1 MSALVYSDNTLVDS
15 DNTPVDSKY
24 ILVDYHHTLTLA
36 PAPLLQ
42 FKHTRFLLVF
52 AMTRQ
57 ASLITSTWR
66 EGGEGTIIKE
76 SIVTASKQASK
87 QASNQA
93 SKQASKQA
101 LKQAGKQASK
111 QANKHAKR
119 K

>member
-15 DNTPVDSKY
+15 DNIPVDSKY

-66 EGGEGTIIKE
+66 EGGEGTVIKE
-76 SIVTASKQASK
+76 SIVTTHVQGSMQAST
-87 QASNQA
+87 QPSTQESQSLPA
-93 SKQASKQA
+93 
-101 LKQAGKQASK
+101 
-111 QANKHAKR
+111 R
-119 K
+119 

>member
-76 SIVTASKQASK
+76 SIETSKQAASKQARSHQHK
-87 QASNQA
+87 SLRACQQDKKESQSLPA
-93 SKQASKQA
+93 
-101 LKQAGKQASK
+101 
-111 QANKHAKR
+111 R
-119 K
+119 

>member
-76 SIVTASKQASK
+76 SIEARKQAST
-87 QASNQA
+87 QPSTQESQSLPA
-93 SKQASKQA
+93 
-101 LKQAGKQASK
+101 
-111 QANKHAKR
+111 R
-119 K
+119 